1 MKISEFAVKN
11 YQFTLVIFLMTV
23 AVGLTTFFNMPRSE
37 DPVIESPQFPV
48 IVIYPG
54 ASPEDLE
61 ELVVDPLEEAIYEL
75 ESIKKIETE
84 IKDGVA
90 VLFVE
95 YNYNE
100 DVNEKYQEL
109 VREVNTLRPDLPE
122 DIFSIK
128 INKVRPSDVNILQ
141 IALISENA
149 SRDNL
154 KKYGERLQ
162 QELEKITELKKVNLF
177 GLPEQIVRIDLRLDK
192 IAEMNIP
199 LNAILGS
206 IQSELTNIPGGQV
219 EAGSKSFNVK
229 TSGNYTSA
237 EEIAETIIYSVQGKT
252 IQLGDVAD
260 VRYDFEETKHITR
273 LNGYRSIF
281 VTAALKEGNNIS
293 AVQEKYLAAIDRVN
307 NELPANIDLITA
319 FDQANYV
326 NQRLSG
332 LGTDFLIAIA
342 LVFITLLPLGN
353 RASLIVMVSIPL
365 SLAIGLVLLNALG
378 YGLNQLSIVGL
389 VVALGLLVDDSIVVV
404 ENIERWI
411 REGYSKKEAA
421 LKATQ
426 QISLSVVGCTVTL
439 VIAFLPLVFLPEGS
453 GDFVR
458 SLPMAVIM
466 SVLASMLVSLTIIPF
481 LSTWVL
487 KEKGA
492 DHSNKVFDLFQKG
505 IHLTYAPVLE
515 KALQNPIRTLVIS
528 GVIFFASMGLFPVIG
543 FSLFPPSEKPQFLV
557 NITTPLQSNL
567 TATDEVARKVEAEL
581 QRIPELMNFAT
592 NVGKGNPRIYYNEI
606 PENER
611 TDYSQIFVQLD
622 PTTSPPRKMEIIQA
636 LKVTFENFAGAK
648 VEVKNFEQG
657 PPVTAP
663 VEVRLSGDNLDTLR
677 NLAARIELLL
687 HETPGTIYINNPVA
701 NLKTDIR
708 VDIQKDKARQLGV
721 PIAEVD
727 RTVRLA
733 LAGLNLGSFTDP
745 NGLERSLIITSP
757 RGEKATLES
766 FEGLYINNQQG
777 VGIPLSQIAEL
788 KLESSTLTIDHF
800 NKSRSVSVSAFVD
813 QNFLTDRVIQ
823 DVIGRLE
830 TVVLPDGYSYTMGG
844 EYETRQESFAGF
856 NTVILITA
864 FLFIAVLIL
873 LFRTFKSTVI
883 VLSVIPLGMVGAL
896 IALWI
901 TGNSL
906 SFVAIIGLIALAGI
920 EVKTSILLVDFT
932 NQLRQEGKPLD
943 AAIREAGEIRFLPI
957 VLTTIT
963 AIGGLIPVALSTNPL
978 ISPLAIVLIGGLV
991 SSTLLSRIVTPVMY
1005 KLLPPKV

>member
-1 MKISEFAVKN
+1 MKISDFAVKN

-23 AVGLTTFFNMPRSE
+23 AVGLTTFLNMPRSE
-37 DPVIESPQFPV
+37 DPVIDSPQFPV

-54 ASPEDLE
+54 ASPEDME
-61 ELVVDPLEEAIYEL
+61 ELVVDPLEEAIYAL
-75 ESIKKIETE
+75 ESIKRIKTE

-90 VLFVE
+90 VMVVE

-100 DVNEKYQEL
+100 DVDEKYQEL
-109 VREVNTLRPDLPE
+109 VREVNAVRPELPE
-122 DIFSIK
+122 NIFSIK
-128 INKVRPSDVNILQ
+128 INRVRPSDVNVLQ

-149 SRDNL
+149 SRESL
-154 KKYGERLQ
+154 KKSGELLQ
-162 QELEKITELKKVNLF
+162 DELEKITQLKKVDLF
-177 GLPEQIVRIDLRLDK
+177 GLPDQLVRVDLRLEK

-206 IQSELTNIPGGQV
+206 IQSELSNIPGGQV

-229 TSGNYTSA
+229 TSGNYTTT
-237 EEIAETIIYSVQGKT
+237 EEIAETIIYSFQGKNVK
-252 IQLGDVAD
+252 LKDVAA
-260 VRYDFEETKHITR
+260 VYEDFEEYKHLTR
-273 LNGYRSIF
+273 LNGYRSVF

-293 AVQEKYLAAIDRVN
+293 KVQETYRSAIEKV
-307 NELPANIDLITA
+307 EKQLPENIDLVVA
-319 FDQANYV
+319 FDQADYV
-326 NQRLSG
+326 NRRLSG
-332 LGTDFLIAIA
+332 LGMDFLIAIA

-353 RASLIVMVSIPL
+353 RASIIVMISIPL

-421 LKATQ
+421 LKATK

-439 VIAFLPLVFLPEGS
+439 IIAFLPLVFLPEGS

-481 LSTWVL
+481 LSTWML
-487 KEKGA
+487 KDKGP
-492 DHSNKVFDLFQKG
+492 DHTNKVYDWFQKG
-505 IHLTYAPVLE
+505 IQLSYAPLLE
-515 KALQNPIRTLVIS
+515 KALRKPVATLVIAGTVFLGS
-528 GVIFFASMGLFPVIG
+528 LSLFPVIG

-557 NITTPLQSNL
+557 NITTSLQSNL
-567 TATDEVARKVEAEL
+567 TTTDEITRKVESEL
-581 QRIPELMNFAT
+581 SGIPELLNFAT

-611 TDYSQIFVQLD
+611 TDYGQIFVQLK
-622 PTTSPPRKMEIIQA
+622 PETSPPRKMEIIEE
-636 LKVTFENFAGAK
+636 LKTKFSQIVGAK

-663 VEVRLSGDNLDTLR
+663 VEVRLSGENLDTLR
-677 NLAARIELLL
+677 NLALKVESMLKQTA
-687 HETPGTIYINNPVA
+687 GTIYVNNPVA
-701 NLKTDIR
+701 NLKTDIK
-708 VDIQKDKARQLGV
+708 VDINKDKARQLG
-721 PIAEVD
+721 INTADID

-733 LAGLNLGSFTDP
+733 LAGLNLGSFTDQ
-745 NGLERSLIITSP
+745 NDIERSILVTSP
-757 RGEKATLES
+757 RPEKATLTS
-766 FEGLYINNQQG
+766 FDNLYVNNFQG
-777 VGIPLSQIAEL
+777 VGIPLSQVANL
-788 KLESSTLTIDHF
+788 TFESSTLSIDHF
-800 NKSRSVSVSAFVD
+800 NKERSVSVSSFVN
-813 QNFLTDRVIQ
+813 QGVLADRVIE
-823 DVIGRLE
+823 DVIAKMDE
-830 TVVLPDGYSYTMGG
+830 MKLPDGYSYKMGG

-856 NTVILITA
+856 NTVIIVTV

-873 LFRTFKSTVI
+873 LFKTFKSTII

-943 AAIREAGEIRFLPI
+943 EAIREAGEVRFLPI

-963 AIGGLIPVALSTNPL
+963 AIGGLIPIALSTNPL
-978 ISPLAIVLIGGLV
+978 ISPLAIVLIGGLI
-991 SSTLLSRIVTPVMY
+991 SSTVLSRVVTPVMY
-1005 KLLPPKV
+1005 KLLPPKI

>member
-23 AVGLTTFFNMPRSE
+23 AVGLTTFLNMPRSE
-37 DPVIESPQFPV
+37 DPVIEAPQFPV

-54 ASPEDLE
+54 ASPEDME
-61 ELVVDPLEEAIYEL
+61 ELVVDPLEEVIYEL
-75 ESIKKIETE
+75 EDIKRIKTE

-162 QELEKITELKKVNLF
+162 EELEKITELKKVNLF
-177 GLPEQIVRIDLRLDK
+177 GLPDQIVRIDLRLDK

-206 IQSELTNIPGGQV
+206 IQSELSNIPGGQV

-237 EEIAETIIYSVQGKT
+237 EEIAETIVYSVQGKT
-252 IQLGDVAD
+252 IQLKDVAE

-293 AVQEKYLAAIDRVN
+293 TVQEKYLAAIEKVKS
-307 NELPANIDLITA
+307 ELPENIDLIIA

-332 LGTDFLIAIA
+332 LGSDFLIAIA

-353 RASLIVMVSIPL
+353 RASIIVMISIPL
-365 SLAIGLVLLNALG
+365 SLAIGLILLEALG

-421 LKATQ
+421 LKATK

-439 VIAFLPLVFLPEGS
+439 IIAFLPLVFLPEGS

-481 LSTWVL
+481 LSTWML
-487 KEKGA
+487 KDKDQA
-492 DHSNKVFDLFQKG
+492 HSNKIFDLFQKG
-505 IHLTYAPVLE
+505 IHLSYAPVLE
-515 KALQNPIRTLVIS
+515 KALQKPVRTLVIA
-528 GVIFFASMGLFPVIG
+528 GVIFTLSMGLFPVIG
-543 FSLFPPSEKPQFLV
+543 FSLFPPSEKPQFLI

-567 TATDEVARKVEAEL
+567 GTTDEVAKKVEKEL
-581 QRIPELMNFAT
+581 LQVPELMNFAT

-611 TDYSQIFVQLD
+611 TDYAQLFVQLD
-622 PTTSPPRKMEIIQA
+622 PNTSPPRKMEIISE
-636 LKVTFENFAGAK
+636 LKAKFADFAGAK

-663 VEVRLSGDNLDTLR
+663 VEVRLSGENLDTLR
-677 NLAARIELLL
+677 NLAAKVETMLKN
-687 HETPGTIYINNPVA
+687 TPGTIYVNNPVA

-708 VDIQKDKARQLGV
+708 VAIQKEKARQLGV
-721 PIAEVD
+721 NIVDVD

-733 LAGLNLGSFTDP
+733 FAGLNLGTFTDP
-745 NGLERSLIITSP
+745 SGQERSLIVTSP
-757 RGEKATLES
+757 RPEKATLES

-777 VGIPLSQIAEL
+777 VGIPLSQIADL
-788 KLESSTLTIDHF
+788 RLESSTLTIDHF
-800 NKSRSVSVSAFVD
+800 NKVRSVSVTAFVD
-813 QNFLTDRVIQ
+813 QNFLSDRVIQ
-823 DVIGRLE
+823 E
-830 TVVLPDGYSYTMGG
+830 VLTTMEGIQLPEGYSYAMGG
-844 EYETRQESFAGF
+844 EFETRQESFAGF
-856 NTVILITA
+856 NTVIIVTV

-873 LFRTFKSTVI
+873 LFKTFKSTII

-978 ISPLAIVLIGGLV
+978 ISPLAIVLIGGLI

>member
-1 MKISEFAVKN
+1 MKISDFAVKN

-23 AVGLTTFFNMPRSE
+23 AVGLTTFLNMPRSE
-37 DPVIESPQFPV
+37 DPVIDSPQFPV

-54 ASPEDLE
+54 ASPEDME
-61 ELVVDPLEEAIYEL
+61 ELVVDPLEEAIYAL
-75 ESIKKIETE
+75 ESIKRIKTE

-90 VLFVE
+90 VLVVE

-100 DVNEKYQEL
+100 DVDEKYQEL
-109 VREVNTLRPDLPE
+109 VREVNTVRPELPE
-122 DIFSIK
+122 NIFSIK
-128 INKVRPSDVNILQ
+128 INRVRPSDVNVLQ

-149 SRDNL
+149 SRESL
-154 KKYGERLQ
+154 KKAGEMLQ
-162 QELEKITELKKVNLF
+162 DELEKITQLKKVDLF
-177 GLPEQIVRIDLRLDK
+177 GLPDQLVRVDLQLEK

-206 IQSELTNIPGGQV
+206 IQSELSNIPGGQV

-229 TSGNYTSA
+229 TSGNYTST
-237 EEIAETIIYSVQGKT
+237 EEIAETIIYSFQGKSVK
-252 IQLGDVAD
+252 LKDVAT
-260 VRYDFEETKHITR
+260 VYEDFEESKHLTR
-273 LNGYRSIF
+273 LNGYRSVF

-293 AVQEKYLAAIDRVN
+293 KVQETYRDAIEKV
-307 NELPANIDLITA
+307 EKQLPENIDLVVA
-319 FDQANYV
+319 FDQADYV
-326 NQRLSG
+326 NRRLSG
-332 LGTDFLIAIA
+332 LGMDFLIAIA

-353 RASLIVMVSIPL
+353 RASIIVMISIPL

-421 LKATQ
+421 LKATK
-426 QISLSVVGCTVTL
+426 QISLSVIGCTVTL
-439 VIAFLPLVFLPEGS
+439 IIAFLPLVFLPEGS

-481 LSTWVL
+481 LSTWML
-487 KEKGA
+487 KDKGP
-492 DHSNKVFDLFQKG
+492 DHTNKVYDWFQKG
-505 IHLTYAPVLE
+505 IQLSYAPLLE
-515 KALQNPIRTLVIS
+515 KALGKPVATLVIAGTVFLIS
-528 GVIFFASMGLFPVIG
+528 LSLFPVIG

-557 NITTPLQSNL
+557 NITTSLQSNL
-567 TATDEVARKVEAEL
+567 PTTDEVARKVEAEL
-581 QRIPELMNFAT
+581 SEIPELLNFAT

-611 TDYSQIFVQLD
+611 TDYGQIFVQLK
-622 PTTSPPRKMEIIQA
+622 PETSPPRKMEIIEE
-636 LKVTFENFAGAK
+636 LKSKFSEIVGAK

-663 VEVRLSGDNLDTLR
+663 VEVRLSGENLDTLR
-677 NLAARIELLL
+677 NLALRVESMLK
-687 HETPGTIYINNPVA
+687 ETAGTIYVNNPVA
-701 NLKTDIR
+701 NLKTDIK
-708 VDIQKDKARQLGV
+708 VDINKDKARQLG
-721 PIAEVD
+721 INTADID

-733 LAGLNLGSFTDP
+733 LAGLNLGSFTDE
-745 NGLERSLIITSP
+745 NDIERSILVTSP
-757 RGEKATLES
+757 RPERATLTS
-766 FEGLYINNQQG
+766 FDNLYVNNFQG
-777 VGIPLSQIAEL
+777 IGIPLSQVASL
-788 KLESSTLTIDHF
+788 TFESSTLSIDHF
-800 NKSRSVSVSAFVD
+800 NKERSVSVTSFVN
-813 QNFLTDRVIQ
+813 QGFLADRVIE
-823 DVIGRLE
+823 DVIAKMNDMK
-830 TVVLPDGYSYTMGG
+830 LPEGYSYKMGG

-856 NTVILITA
+856 NTVIIVTV

-873 LFRTFKSTVI
+873 LFKTFKSTII

-932 NQLRQEGKPLD
+932 NQLRQEGKALD
-943 AAIREAGEIRFLPI
+943 EAIREAGEVRFLPI

-963 AIGGLIPVALSTNPL
+963 AIGGLIPIALSTNPL
-978 ISPLAIVLIGGLV
+978 IAPLAIVLIGGLI
-991 SSTLLSRIVTPVMY
+991 SSTVLSRVVTPVMY
-1005 KLLPPKV
+1005 KLLPPKI

>member
-37 DPVIESPQFPV
+37 DPVIEAPQFPV

-54 ASPEDLE
+54 ASPEDME
-61 ELVVDPLEEAIYEL
+61 ELVVDPLEEVIYGL
-75 ESIKKIETE
+75 ENIKRVKTE

-109 VREVNTLRPDLPE
+109 LREVNTLRPDLPE

-154 KKYGERLQ
+154 KKFGERLQ
-162 QELEKITELKKVNLF
+162 DELEKITELKKVSLF
-177 GLPEQIVRIDLRLDK
+177 GLPQQIVRIDLKLDK

-199 LNAILGS
+199 LNAIIGS
-206 IQSELTNIPGGQV
+206 IQSELSNIPGGQV
-219 EAGSKSFNVK
+219 EAGSKNFNVK
-229 TSGNYTSA
+229 TSGNYGSA
-237 EEIAETIIYSVQGKT
+237 EEIGETIVFSFQGKT
-252 IQLGDVAD
+252 IQLKDVAE
-260 VRYDFEETKHITR
+260 VRYDFEETQHITR

-293 AVQEKYLAAIDRVN
+293 AVQEKYLQAIEKVKS
-307 NELPANIDLITA
+307 ELPDNIDLITA

-353 RASLIVMVSIPL
+353 RASIIVMISIPL

-411 REGYSKKEAA
+411 REGFSKKEAA
-421 LKATQ
+421 LKATK

-439 VIAFLPLVFLPEGS
+439 IIAFLPLVFLPEGS

-481 LSTWVL
+481 LSTWML
-487 KEKGA
+487 KDKGA
-492 DHSNKVFDLFQKG
+492 DHSNKIFDLFQRG
-505 IHLTYAPVLE
+505 IHLSYAPMLE
-515 KALQNPIRTLVIS
+515 KALQRPVQTLLIA
-528 GVIFFASMGLFPVIG
+528 GVIFFLSLGLFPVIG
-543 FSLFPPSEKPQFLV
+543 FSLFPSSEKPQFLV
-557 NITTPLQSNL
+557 NITTPLQSSLN
-567 TATDEVARKVEAEL
+567 TTNEVTQKVEAEL
-581 QRIPELMNFAT
+581 SQIPELMNFAT

-611 TDYSQIFVQLD
+611 TDYAQIFVQLA
-622 PTTSPPRKMEIIQA
+622 PKTAPPRKMEIIES
-636 LKVTFENFAGAK
+636 LKDKFSGFAGAK

-663 VEVRLSGDNLDTLR
+663 VEVRLSGENLDTLR
-677 NLAARIELLL
+677 SLASKVEQLIQ
-687 HETPGTIYINNPVA
+687 ETPGTIYINNPVS

-708 VDIQKDKARQLGV
+708 VAIQKEKARQLGV
-721 PIAEVD
+721 NIGDVD

-745 NGLERSLIITSP
+745 NGTERDILLTSP
-757 RGEKATLES
+757 RSEKASLENL
-766 FEGLYINNQQG
+766 EGLYVTNQQG
-777 VGIPLSQIAEL
+777 AGIPLSQIATL
-788 KLESSTLTIDHF
+788 QLESSTLTIDHY
-800 NKSRSVSVSAFVD
+800 NKTRTVSVSAFVD
-813 QNFLTDRVIQ
+813 QNYLTDRVIQ
-823 DVIGRLE
+823 EVIQKME
-830 TVVLPDGYSYTMGG
+830 NVQLPEGYSFKIGG

-856 NTVILITA
+856 NTVIIVTV

-873 LFRTFKSTVI
+873 LFKTFKSTII

-943 AAIREAGEIRFLPI
+943 IAIREAGEIRFLPI

-978 ISPLAIVLIGGLV
+978 ISPLAIVLIGGLI

>member
-1 MKISEFAVKN
+1 MRISDFAVKN

-23 AVGLTTFFNMPRSE
+23 AVGITTFLNMPRSE
-37 DPVIESPQFPV
+37 DPVIEAPQFPV

-54 ASPEDLE
+54 ASPEDME
-61 ELVVDPLEEAIYEL
+61 ELVVNPLEEVIYGL
-75 ESIKKIETE
+75 ENIKKIKTE

-122 DIFSIK
+122 DIFSIR

-149 SRDNL
+149 SRDLL

-162 QELEKITELKKVNLF
+162 EELEKITELKKVALF
-177 GLPEQIVRIDLRLDK
+177 GLPDQIVRVDLKLDK

-199 LNAILGS
+199 LNAIIGS
-206 IQSELTNIPGGQV
+206 IQSELSNIPGGQV
-219 EAGSKSFNVK
+219 EAGSKTFNVK

-237 EEIAETIIYSVQGKT
+237 EEISETIVFSRQGKT
-252 IQLGDVAD
+252 IQLKDVAD
-260 VRYDFEETKHITR
+260 VKNDFEETKHITR

-293 AVQEKYLAAIDRVN
+293 TVQEKYQLAIAKVKS
-307 NELPANIDLITA
+307 ELPENIDLITA

-326 NQRLSG
+326 NRRLSG
-332 LGTDFLIAIA
+332 LGIDFLIAIG

-353 RASLIVMVSIPL
+353 RASIIVMISIPL
-365 SLAIGLVLLNALG
+365 SLAIGLILLDALG
-378 YGLNQLSIVGL
+378 FGLNQLSIVGL

-411 REGYSKKEAA
+411 RDGFSKKEAA
-421 LKATQ
+421 MKATK

-439 VIAFLPLVFLPEGS
+439 IIAFLPLVFLPEGS

-481 LSTWVL
+481 LSTWFL
-487 KEKGA
+487 KDKDA
-492 DHSNKVFDLFQKG
+492 SHTNKVFDLFQRG
-505 IHLTYAPVLE
+505 IQATYAPLLE
-515 KALQNPIRTLVIS
+515 RALRKPIQTLLIALVVFS
-528 GVIFFASMGLFPVIG
+528 ASMGLFPVIG
-543 FSLFPPSEKPQFLV
+543 FSLFPPSEKPQFLI

-567 TATDEVARKVEAEL
+567 NTTNEVTREVEAEL
-581 QRIPELMNFAT
+581 RLIPELMNFAT

-611 TDYSQIFVQLD
+611 PDYAQIFVQLD
-622 PTTSPPRKMEIIQA
+622 PETSPPRKMEVIAA
-636 LKVTFENFAGAK
+636 LKSRFASITGAK

-663 VEVRLSGDNLDTLR
+663 VEVRLSGENLDTLR
-677 NLAARIELLL
+677 NLAAKVELLIK
-687 HETPGTIYINNPVA
+687 ETQGTIYVNNPVS
-701 NLKTDIR
+701 NLKTDVR
-708 VDIQKDKARQLGV
+708 VAIQKEKARQLGV
-721 PIAEVD
+721 NIVDID

-733 LAGLNLGSFTDP
+733 LTGLNLGSFTDP
-745 NGLERSLIITSP
+745 IGQKRDILLTSS
-757 RGEKATLES
+757 RAEKATLANLD
-766 FEGLYINNQQG
+766 GVYITNQLGTG
-777 VGIPLSQIAEL
+777 VPLSQIATLE
-788 KLESSTLTIDHF
+788 LESSTLTIDHF
-800 NKSRSVSVSAFVD
+800 DKVRSVSVSAFVD
-813 QNFLTDRVIQ
+813 QNFLSDRVISEVMKKM
-823 DVIGRLE
+823 DAVS
-830 TVVLPDGYSYTMGG
+830 LPVGYSYKMGG
-844 EYETRQESFAGF
+844 EYESRQESFAGF
-856 NTVILITA
+856 NTVIIITV

-873 LFRTFKSTVI
+873 LFKTFKSTII

-896 IALWI
+896 TALWI

-932 NQLRQEGKPLD
+932 NQLRLEGKQLD

-963 AIGGLIPVALSTNPL
+963 AIGGLIPIALSTNPL
-978 ISPLAIVLIGGLV
+978 ISPLAIVLIGGLI

-1005 KLLPPKV
+1005 KLLPPKI